1 VLTELDGL
9 LASCEG
15 EERMIS
21 AIRNLL
27 ASLAVVAGV
36 CVWLASGALAD
47 SPQGMRLYVFSSGWL
62 TLDKSGLQTGGTGK
76 ITVPVAFFLIKHPK
90 GNVLFDTGNNDKIIT
105 DPTYWGPLAAALEPG
120 RSPDVAIDA
129 QLDKIGVK
137 PADINYVIL
146 GHMHLDHAGNVG
158 KFPAAT
164 IVYQRDEIVNAFW
177 PKPGFGCCYIT
188 GDFAMLR
195 NDVGQN
201 TPNRQKVIE
210 LNGDLDLFGDCSIYI
225 HRQVGHTPGSQMALV
240 RLPKTGP
247 VVLTSDTCYL
257 MENLQKDIL
266 PSVGLAY
273 DPSGILDG
281 YAWIKHL
288 MSAEGADVVFAHDA
302 ETFKKHKQSPEYY
315 E

>member
-1 VLTELDGL
+1 
-9 LASCEG
+9 
-15 EERMIS
+15 MIS
-21 AIRNLL
+21 TVRNVLV
-27 ASLAVVAGV
+27 SIVAVVGIW
-36 CVWLASGALAD
+36 VWLAAGAFAE

-90 GNVLFDTGNNDKIIT
+90 GNVLFDSGNNDKIIT

-120 RSPDVAIDA
+120 RSPDIAIDA

-137 PADINYVIL
+137 PSDINYVVL

-158 KFPAAT
+158 KFPSAT

-201 TPNRQKVIE
+201 APNRQKVIE
-210 LNGDLDLFGDCSIYI
+210 LNGDLDLFGDGSIYI

-266 PSVGLAY
+266 PSVALAY

-281 YAWIKHL
+281 YAWVKHL
-288 MSAEGADVVFAHDA
+288 MSAEGADVIFAHDA